1 MRGYVGAIHFF
12 IFSDAIADELTASSY
27 GFYANEI

>member
-1 MRGYVGAIHFF
+1 MWVLSFF
-12 IFSDAIADELTASSY
+12 FFFFSDAIAGELTASSY